1 MRVVVNMFAT
11 WRMNLVGFD
20 LYLICNPGYLVSL
33 FIYLLNQ
40 ISLLLHFLCVKHD
53 IHVNTCRLYYY

>member
-11 WRMNLVGFD
+11 RRMNLVGFD
-20 LYLICNPGYLVSL
+20 LYLICNPGCLVSL
-33 FIYLLNQ
+33 YIYLLNQ

-53 IHVNTCRLYYY
+53 IHVNACRLSYY